1 MKKNKTKL
9 FVIITVLAIIVV
21 ASAVFTVPF
30 FSSGASKAKTIYIYP
45 DMTESAFSDSLEAD
59 FGQAYARRVMILSN
73 YRQIVTP
80 RHIGA
85 YRVEKGMSP
94 FELWRQLSSGTQSP
108 VKFTFNNLRTVADF
122 AESASRQL
130 CMDKN
135 DILRLLTDSASC
147 ASFGF
152 TPQTVPAMLIP
163 DTYEVY
169 WSVKPEKLL
178 EKMHDNY
185 IRFWNDERKTKAK
198 KLGLTPEE
206 VVTLASIVEEETAY
220 SPEKGKVARLYI
232 NRLSKG
238 MKLQSDPTVKFAIGD
253 FSLKRILHKHLAANS
268 PYNTYAVQ
276 GLPPGPIRMPEK
288 STVNA
293 VLNAPPHDYIYMCA
307 KADFS
312 GSHEFT
318 ASYAEHLRYARLYQ
332 AALNR
337 RGIK

>member
-1 MKKNKTKL
+1 M
-9 FVIITVLAIIVV
+9 
-21 ASAVFTVPF
+21 
-30 FSSGASKAKTIYIYP
+30 
-45 DMTESAFSDSLEAD
+45 M
-59 FGQAYARRVMILSN
+59 LSN
-73 YRQIVTP
+73 YRRIVTP

-94 FELWRQLSSGTQSP
+94 FDLWRKLSSGAQSP

-220 SPEKGKVARLYI
+220 SPEKGKVSRLYL

>member
-1 MKKNKTKL
+1 MKKTKTKL
-9 FVIITVLAIIVV
+9 LVIIAVLAIIV
-21 ASAVFTVPF
+21 AGAAFTVPF
-30 FSSGASKAKTIYIYP
+30 FFSGADKGKTIYIYP
-45 DMTESAFSDSLEAD
+45 EMTEAAFSDSLKAD
-59 FGQAYARRVMILSN
+59 FGQAYARRVMMLSN

-94 FELWRQLSSGTQSP
+94 FDLWRKLSSGAQSP

-135 DILRLLTDSASC
+135 DMLRLLTDSASC

-185 IRFWNDERKTKAK
+185 TRFWNDGRKAK
-198 KLGLTPEE
+198 AKELGLTPNE
-206 VVTLASIVEEETAY
+206 VATLASIV
-220 SPEKGKVARLYI
+220 
-232 NRLSKG
+232 LS
-238 MKLQSDPTVKFAIGD
+238 
-253 FSLKRILHKHLAANS
+253 
-268 PYNTYAVQ
+268 
-276 GLPPGPIRMPEK
+276 
-288 STVNA
+288 
-293 VLNAPPHDYIYMCA
+293 
-307 KADFS
+307 
-312 GSHEFT
+312 
-318 ASYAEHLRYARLYQ
+318 
-332 AALNR
+332 
-337 RGIK
+337 GI